1 MQHQR
6 LMPAGNIEL
15 FNHLFLPSAVIAVSI
30 IKLKCFLRKYGISQ
44 SDLLIVWFTA
54 LHNLR
59 AHLDINLVNR
69 VTMIENAFCIN
80 DTLYSARKRFKSL

>member
-6 LMPAGNIEL
+6 LLPAGNIEL
-15 FNHLFLPSAVIAVSI
+15 FNHLFLPSAVIAVNN
-30 IKLKCFLRKYGISQ
+30 IKLKCLLRKYGISQ

-59 AHLDINLVNR
+59 AHLDINLLNQVMVN
-69 VTMIENAFCIN
+69 EKCIFASM
-80 DTLYSARKRFKSL
+80 TRYTVR